1 MSIITYPLNSIEYTA
16 LDAETYLST
25 RTSGVFSADI
35 AMTPK
40 NMTVTVG
47 AFLAWINNKSFSGK
61 SVAVTEPVTLDID
74 RSEAVLNRIDR
85 IVLRFNAIQNSSSL
99 VVLKGSSSS
108 TPIAPAI
115 SRSEAVYDLCLC
127 EVTVKA
133 GTTELTNAEI
143 KSTLLD
149 ENLCGIMRDGVT
161 GIPTAQLQS
170 QAEALILRLHEVIN
184 DVEADAACMLR
195 DLYDPQDKAK
205 PVAFDDE
212 VLKNTGGEVTGN
224 IKNTNKTSFA
234 AIQKERETNGKV
246 YSVAVGSGLGQSS
259 VTGAIEVAEATSG
272 SYNIIARLDVGQEGV
287 KYRGA
292 SEKSAILFGEH
303 NKPTG
308 TYVGNG
314 KERRIYVGGI
324 GSVLYIYSDDATY
337 QALITPKTGF
347 GWLFPLYSDGTVV
360 ELFYS
365 DAYFDGGGYLNVEN
379 SNSLINLSGETYHY
393 VLL

>member
-35 AMTPK
+35 AMTPE

-47 AFLAWINNKSFSGK
+47 TFLAWINNKSFSGK

-85 IVLRFNAIQNSSSL
+85 IVLRFNATQNSSNL
-99 VVLKGSSSS
+99 IVLKGSSSS

-184 DVEADAACMLR
+184 DIEADAACMLR

-205 PVAFDDE
+205 PVAFEDE
-212 VLKNTGGEVTGN
+212 VVSNKGGEMTGP
-224 IKNTNKTSFA
+224 ITNVNSTSFA
-234 AIQKERETNGKV
+234 ALHKQRVVNQKTYYASIGTG
-246 YSVAVGSGLGQSS
+246 AMDGHA
-259 VTGAIEVAEATSG
+259 TGAIELAEIVDGERKMLS
-272 SYNIIARLDVGQEGV
+272 RLDVCKSKV
-287 KYRGA
+287 VYR
-292 SEKSAILFGEH
+292 SESNEIKEIFGEH